1 MCFDKIYYYILYSR
15 YSKEDCGRVDDD
27 IIQLIYIALCGI
39 FTIHFIIRVGIKCVH
54 KLFFVDRDNIYTYFT
69 TDLSNIISFPEIS

>member
-1 MCFDKIYYYILYSR
+1 MCFDNIYYCILYPR

-39 FTIHFIIRVGIKCVH
+39 FIIHFIIRVGINFIQNDFW
-54 KLFFVDRDNIYTYFT
+54 LI
-69 TDLSNIISFPEIS
+69 